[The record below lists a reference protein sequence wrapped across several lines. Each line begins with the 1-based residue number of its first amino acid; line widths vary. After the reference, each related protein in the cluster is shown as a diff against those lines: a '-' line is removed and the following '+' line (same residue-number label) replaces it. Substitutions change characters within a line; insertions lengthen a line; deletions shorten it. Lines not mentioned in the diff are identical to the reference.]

1 MFDVHLQLANVKEK
15 TLNID
20 GVVYIQ
26 WILKTL
32 YYERREGASIL
43 CLTYPA
49 PVSKYSQIS
58 IIFIEHSKTVKVLSL
73 CFNFLTVP
81 AC

>member
-1 MFDVHLQLANVKEK
+1 MFTYNWQIGRKK